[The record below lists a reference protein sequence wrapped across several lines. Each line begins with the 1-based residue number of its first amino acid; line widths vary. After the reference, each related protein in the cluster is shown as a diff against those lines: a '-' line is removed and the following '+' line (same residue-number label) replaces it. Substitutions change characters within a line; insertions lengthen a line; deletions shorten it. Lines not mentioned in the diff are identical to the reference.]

1 MLLSSSLDKM
11 DQHLIQ
17 KVPLNITSKID
28 INFDLW
34 NTINA
39 QQKAATP
46 INTWFLCLFEKLLS
60 QGPKRLENI
69 VGAVI
74 PKVKLIVILI
84 ILA

>member
-11 DQHLIQ
+11 DQLVIQ

-39 QQKAATP
+39 QQKVATP